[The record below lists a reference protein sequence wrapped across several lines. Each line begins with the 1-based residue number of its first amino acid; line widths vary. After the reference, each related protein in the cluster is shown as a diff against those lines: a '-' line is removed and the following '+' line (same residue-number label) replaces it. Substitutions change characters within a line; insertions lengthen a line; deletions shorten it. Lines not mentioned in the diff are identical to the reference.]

1 MEKEKKIV
9 KLTTTLEDIDKN
21 CNTKENVSV
30 RFMIELMLFLLIVFS
45 FQGCSNKNDN
55 TEFENSI
62 YVPVQVPDGI
72 EIILKCWI
80 EPISE
85 ADYYE
90 AIDTIEIYSLNEQNY
105 ESVARIVK
113 KAVNLHNLDIKLKNK
128 DDVELD
134 YLSKMQFTNTG
145 IHVYL
150 YNYDGRSLNVLD
162 KLNQIDYLQ
171 VTSSDGVYPKKDNTV
186 LLSNLVLPNVKQL
199 KLEGVTIDENSGIGS
214 LTNVKHIDM
223 NYCEINGFGTCEN
236 LQVLESLKIYEGNVI
251 SLQGLEEVPNKIE
264 LDLSVDINDE
274 NIIGQINNMPIAKL
288 IVSPDV
294 KFLSKMQNIESLS
307 VDTFDDVPGEM
318 MEQIK
323 ELQNIKELSIRCA
336 NLENY
341 QSIQDMKQLQALT
354 LNIDNQVDVT
364 VYSGLSELKC
374 LDIAG
379 QKIEDISW
387 LTNMPNLT
395 ELDLAATKVSDISIL
410 KDFTQLEKLDVSY
423 TDVSDISVIK
433 QMPELKYLG
442 ISGTKVKDISA
453 IKITCELM
461 TLNASELEFFDISQL
476 ETCKQLECLDISSSN
491 IININNLNKLDNL
504 RQLNLC
510 ENDIDD
516 ISVLS
521 ELDGLEE
528 LLIYDTKVTDLQAL
542 EKLNNLYLVSIGG
555 CNIKDLSPIYH
566 VYRVNK

>member
-1 MEKEKKIV
+1 M
-9 KLTTTLEDIDKN
+9 KLKNITTKVYR
-21 CNTKENVSV
+21 CY
-30 RFMIELMLFLLIVFS
+30 MIIIFALLIVPN
-45 FQGCSNKNDN
+45 FQGCSKENDN
-55 TEFENSI
+55 TEIMNKKQI
-62 YVPVQVPDGI
+62 YEAVQKPDGI

-410 KDFTQLEKLDVSY
+410 KNFTQLEKLNISC

-433 QMPELKYLG
+433 QIPELKYLK
-442 ISGTKVKDISA
+442 ISETKVKDISP
-453 IKITCELM
+453 I
-461 TLNASELEFFDISQL
+461 ASTPELETLIAAELEICDITQIAK
-476 ETCKQLECLDISSSN
+476 CKQLECLDISSTAISD
-491 IININNLNKLDNL
+491 INGLKNLNNLRELHIGD
-504 RQLNLC
+504 
-510 ENDIDD
+510 NDIND
-516 ISVLS
+516 IAILS
-521 ELDGLEE
+521 ELSGLEQ
-528 LLIYDTKVTDLQAL
+528 LGIYNTKVTDLSAL
-542 EKLNNLYLVSIGG
+542 EKLNNLNWVSVSN
-555 CNIKDLSPIYH
+555 CDIKDMSPIYH
-566 VYRVNK
+566 VYWVNW

>member
-1 MEKEKKIV
+1 M

-55 TEFENSI
+55 TEFDNSI

-134 YLSKMQFTNTG
+134 YLSKMEFTNTG

-150 YNYDGRSLNVLD
+150 YNYDGRSLNALD

-171 VTSSDGVYPKKDNTV
+171 VTSSDGAYPQKDNTV
-186 LLSNLVLPNVKQL
+186 LLSNLVLPKVNSL
-199 KLEGVTIDENSGIGS
+199 KLEGVTINENSGIGS
-214 LTNVKHIDM
+214 LTNVKNIDM
-223 NYCEINGFGTCEN
+223 NYCEINGFGACEN

-264 LDLSVDINDE
+264 LNLSVDINDE

-288 IVSPDV
+288 IVLPDV
-294 KFLSKMQNIESLS
+294 KFLSKMQNIERLS
-307 VDTFDDVPGEM
+307 VDTFDDIPGEM

-323 ELQNIKELSIRCA
+323 ELQNLKELSIRCA

-354 LNIDNQVDVT
+354 LNIDNQVDAT

-379 QKIEDISW
+379 QKINDISW

-410 KDFTQLEKLDVSY
+410 KDFTQLEKLDVSD

-433 QMPELKYLG
+433 QMPELKYLK
-442 ISGTKVKDISA
+442 ISETKVKDISSIA
-453 IKITCELM
+453 STPKLE
-461 TLNASELEFFDISQL
+461 TLIAAESEICDISQIVK
-476 ETCKQLECLDISSSN
+476 CKQLECLDISSTAISD
-491 IININNLNKLDNL
+491 INGLKDLNNLRELHIGD
-504 RQLNLC
+504 
-510 ENDIDD
+510 NDIND
-516 ISVLS
+516 IAILS
-521 ELDGLEE
+521 ELSELEK
-528 LLIYDTKVTDLQAL
+528 LSIYNTKVIELSAL
-542 EKLNNLYLVSIGG
+542 EKLNNLNWVSVSN
-555 CNIKDLSPIYH
+555 CDIKDMSPIYH
-566 VYRVNK
+566 VYWVNW

>member
-1 MEKEKKIV
+1 M

-55 TEFENSI
+55 TEFDNSI

-105 ESVARIVK
+105 ESVAQIVK

-134 YLSKMQFTNTG
+134 YLSKMQFTDTG

-150 YNYDGRSLNVLD
+150 YNYDGRSLNALEKV
-162 KLNQIDYLQ
+162 NQIDCLEI
-171 VTSSDGVYPKKDNTV
+171 TSAHRGSNATDNTV
-186 LLSNLVLPNVKQL
+186 ALSNLELPNVKQL
-199 KLEGVTIDENSGIGS
+199 KLEGVTIDENSGIGN
-214 LTNVKHIDM
+214 LENVQIIKTE
-223 NYCEINGFGTCEN
+223 NCVINGFGDCDD
-236 LQVLESLKIYEGNVI
+236 LQELQSVEIEKGNVV
-251 SLQGLEEVPNKIE
+251 SLQGLEKVPDKIE
-264 LDLSVDINDE
+264 LGLYLEINNE
-274 NIIGQINNMPIAKL
+274 NILDQINNISIAKL
-288 IVSPDV
+288 IVSLDM
-294 KFLSKMQNIESLS
+294 KLLSNFTNIESLS
-307 VDTFDDVPGEM
+307 IDSNDDVPGEM

-323 ELQNIKELSIRCA
+323 ELQNLKELSIRCA

-354 LNIDNQVDVT
+354 LNIDNQVDAT

-379 QKIEDISW
+379 QKINDISW

-410 KDFTQLEKLDVSY
+410 KDFTQLEKLDVSD

-433 QMPELKYLG
+433 QMPELKYLK
-442 ISGTKVKDISA
+442 ISETKVKDISPIA
-453 IKITCELM
+453 STPKLE
-461 TLNASELEFFDISQL
+461 TLIAAESEICDISQIVK
-476 ETCKQLECLDISSSN
+476 CKQLECLDISSTAISD
-491 IININNLNKLDNL
+491 INGLKDLNNLRELHIGD
-504 RQLNLC
+504 
-510 ENDIDD
+510 NDIND
-516 ISVLS
+516 IAILS
-521 ELDGLEE
+521 ELSELEK
-528 LLIYDTKVTDLQAL
+528 LSIYNTKVIELSAL
-542 EKLNNLYLVSIGG
+542 EKLNNLNWVSVSN
-555 CNIKDLSPIYH
+555 CDIKDMSPIYH
-566 VYRVNK
+566 VYWVNW